1 MKFNVSASRAILNG
15 ICGKNIIHILISYGP
30 DWFRRRGLMVMNGS
44 HIIIGT
50 PDEVERLKFAERRVI
65 GWVEL

>member
-1 MKFNVSASRAILNG
+1 MKFNVSASSAILKRYCAYQINYLLR
-15 ICGKNIIHILISYGP
+15 HYGLNF
-30 DWFRRRGLMVMNGS
+30 FRRRGLMVMNGS

>member
-1 MKFNVSASRAILNG
+1 MKFNVSASSDILKEYSAYQINYLLR
-15 ICGKNIIHILISYGP
+15 HYGLNY
-30 DWFRRRGLMVMNGS
+30 FRRRGLLLVNGR